1 MRAYIKKLQGKEE
14 HVRKQILFVSMTVSM
29 VVVVFVWIYGLG
41 YKLNNRPVVAKAE
54 SEIKPFTLFA
64 NSVSSAYQNITAS
77 VGNIPSVSKLMNQ
90 EKEKPEKQIELIPV
104 E

>member
-14 HVRKQILFVSMTVSM
+14 NVRKQILFVSMAVSM
-29 VVVVFVWIYGLG
+29 TVVVFVWIYGLG
-41 YKLNNRPVVAKAE
+41 YKLNNRPVVVKAE
-54 SEIKPFTLFA
+54 SEIKPFTLFV

-77 VGNIPSVSKLMNQ
+77 VGNIPKLMDQ
-90 EKEKPEKQIELIPV
+90 EKEIPEKQIELIPV